1 MHALISMVLNLMSH
15 ACLLAMKLIHP
26 FNSPKIIIF
35 NEDESGY
42 WIKIYMAAE
51 VFFDKRSRVFH

>member
-15 ACLLAMKLIHP
+15 ACLLTMKLIHP
-26 FNSPKIIIF
+26 LNSPKIMF

-42 WIKIYMAAE
+42 WIKICMAAE
-51 VFFDKRSRVFH
+51 VSKSRRQ

>member
-1 MHALISMVLNLMSH
+1 MVLNLMSRVY
-15 ACLLAMKLIHP
+15 LLAMKLIHP
-26 FNSPKIIIF
+26 LNSPKIIMF

-51 VFFDKRSRVFH
+51 VSKSRRQ